1 MAFSFTVGRMD
12 EHGRTTEITVRSDYN
27 YVIMENM
34 DNTEHSENRILLTS
48 ETTVFTILQHL
59 QCTSR
64 RNKIASI
71 TFLNEVTK
79 NEVTKNEVTKNEV
92 TKNEVTK
99 NEVTKNEVTKNE
111 VTKNEVTP
119 KDDDEHD
126 WSDMDDILKMHP
138 SMINGRFTVTIQN
151 KVSPPRPDATYMEL
165 LDHNGKSYIRDY
177 RNHVWEWIPFKG
189 AGAWCGVYDSYTDT
203 ISVEN

>member
-12 EHGRTTEITVRSDYN
+12 EHANTVQFTVRSDYN
-27 YVIMENM
+27 YVIMKTMENT
-34 DNTEHSENRILLTS
+34 DHIETRIPLTS
-48 ETTVFTILQHL
+48 DTTVFVILQHL

-64 RNKIASI
+64 RNKIAAI
-71 TFLNEVTK
+71 TFLNEVTRNK
-79 NEVTKNEVTKNEV
+79 AEI
-92 TKNEVTK
+92 
-99 NEVTKNEVTKNE
+99 
-111 VTKNEVTP
+111 

-151 KVSPPRPDATYMEL
+151 KVSPPRPDSTYMEL

-189 AGAWCGVYDSYTDT
+189 AGAWCGIYDIHTDT

>member
-12 EHGRTTEITVRSDYN
+12 EHGRTIEITVRSDYN

-79 NEVTKNEVTKNEV
+79 NEVTKN
-92 TKNEVTK
+92 
-99 NEVTKNEVTKNE
+99 
-111 VTKNEVTP
+111 
-119 KDDDEHD
+119 DDEHD
-126 WSDMDDILKMHP
+126 WSDMEDILKMHP

>member
-27 YVIMENM
+27 YIIMENM

-79 NEVTKNEVTKNEV
+79 
-92 TKNEVTK
+92 
-99 NEVTKNEVTKNE
+99 
-111 VTKNEVTP
+111 
-119 KDDDEHD
+119 DDDEHD
-126 WSDMDDILKMHP
+126 WSDMEDILKMHP

>member
-1 MAFSFTVGRMD
+1 MAFSFTVGRID

-79 NEVTKNEVTKNEV
+79 NEVIR
-92 TKNEVTK
+92 
-99 NEVTKNEVTKNE
+99 NE

-119 KDDDEHD
+119 KDDEHD

-203 ISVEN
+203 IRVEN

>member
-1 MAFSFTVGRMD
+1 MTFSFTVGRMD

-34 DNTEHSENRILLTS
+34 ENTEHTKNTKCNETRIPLRS
-48 ETTVFTILQHL
+48 DTTVFTILQHIH
-59 QCTSR
+59 CTSR

-71 TFLNEVTK
+71 TFLNKAEI
-79 NEVTKNEVTKNEV
+79 
-92 TKNEVTK
+92 
-99 NEVTKNEVTKNE
+99 
-111 VTKNEVTP
+111 

-151 KVSPPRPDATYMEL
+151 KVSPPRPDSTYMEL
-165 LDHNGKSYIRDY
+165 LDYNGESYIRDY

-189 AGAWCGVYDSYTDT
+189 AGAWCGIYDPSQAPLESIRFGQSPKQDP
-203 ISVEN
+203 

>member
-34 DNTEHSENRILLTS
+34 DNTEYNETRIPLKS
-48 ETTVFTILQHL
+48 DTTVFTILQHL

-71 TFLNEVTK
+71 TFLKEMTRNKVI
-79 NEVTKNEVTKNEV
+79 
-92 TKNEVTK
+92 
-99 NEVTKNEVTKNE
+99 
-111 VTKNEVTP
+111 P

-126 WSDMDDILKMHP
+126 WSDMEDILKMHP

>member
-1 MAFSFTVGRMD
+1 MAFSFTVGRID

-48 ETTVFTILQHL
+48 ETTVFMILQHIH
-59 QCTSR
+59 CTSR

-79 NEVTKNEVTKNEV
+79 KEVIRNKAEI
-92 TKNEVTK
+92 
-99 NEVTKNEVTKNE
+99 
-111 VTKNEVTP
+111 
-119 KDDDEHD
+119 KDEDEHD

-165 LDHNGKSYIRDY
+165 LDYNGKSYIRDY

-189 AGAWCGVYDSYTDT
+189 AGAWCGVYDPDTDT
-203 ISVEN
+203 IRVEN